1 LAETGEFVAVVAVDD
16 LRPGFLSTHVVEGRD
31 FVIATTDEGVAVFDG
46 YCSHAEFKLGDSR
59 MRRGCEI
66 ECPMHGA
73 RFRAGDGSVLK
84 GPATEPLE
92 QLESRIEDGT
102 VMVLVDWLL

>member
-1 LAETGEFVAVVAVDD
+1 
-16 LRPGFLSTHVVEGRD
+16 
-31 FVIATTDEGVAVFDG
+31 
-46 YCSHAEFKLGDSR
+46 

-73 RFRAGDGSVLK
+73 RFRAVDGEVLK

-92 QLESRIEDGT
+92 RLESRVEDGR

>member
-1 LAETGEFVAVVAVDD
+1 METGEYVAVVSVSD
-16 LRPGFLSTHVVEGRD
+16 LRPGFLTTHLVEGRD
-31 FVIATTDEGVAVFDG
+31 LVIATTEDG
-46 YCSHAEFKLGDSR
+46 ISVYDGFCSHAEFRFGDSR

-73 RFRAGDGSVLK
+73 RFNANDGAVLK

-92 QLESRIEDGT
+92 RIESRVDNGT

>member
-1 LAETGEFVAVVAVDD
+1 VETGEYVAVVSVDD
-16 LRPGFLSTHVVEGRD
+16 LRPGFMTTHVVEGRD
-31 FVIATTDEGVAVFDG
+31 IVIAMTEEGPSVFDG
-46 YCSHAEFKLGDSR
+46 YCSHAEFKLGDCR

-73 RFRAGDGSVLK
+73 RFRAVDGEVLK

-92 QLESRIEDGT
+92 RLESRVEDGR

>member
-1 LAETGEFVAVVAVDD
+1 VAVVSVSD
-16 LRPGFLSTHVVEGRD
+16 LRPGFLTTRVVEGRD
-31 FVIATTDEGVAVFDG
+31 IVIAMTEEGPSVFDG
-46 YCSHAEFKLGDSR
+46 FCSHAEFRFGTSR
-59 MRRGCEI
+59 MRKGCEI

-73 RFRAGDGSVLK
+73 RFRAADGSVLK

-92 QLESRIEDGT
+92 RIESRVENGR

>member
-1 LAETGEFVAVVAVDD
+1 VETGQYVAVASVSD
-16 LRPGFLSTHVVEGRD
+16 LRPGFMTTHVVEGRD
-31 FVIATTDEGVAVFDG
+31 VVIAMTDEGLSVFDG
-46 YCSHAEFKLGDSR
+46 YCSHAEFKLGDCR

-73 RFRAGDGSVLK
+73 RFRAADGEVLK

-92 QLESRIEDGT
+92 RIESRVEDGR

>member
-1 LAETGEFVAVVAVDD
+1 VVSVSD
-16 LRPGFLSTHVVEGRD
+16 LRPGFMTTHVVEGRD
-31 FVIATTDEGVAVFDG
+31 IVVAVTDEGISVFDG
-46 YCSHAEFKLGDSR
+46 FCSHAEFRFGASR

-73 RFRAGDGSVLK
+73 RFRASDGGVLK

-92 QLESRIEDGT
+92 RLESRVENGRL
-102 VMVLVDWLL
+102 MVLVDWLL